1 MQCHYCDR
9 EAAVA
14 VEKDALK
21 VGLCRDHL
29 RERLSELADDDALAG
44 LQDELDI
51 DRSEF

>member
-1 MQCHYCDR
+1 MQCHYCDV

-14 VEKDALK
+14 VEKDSLM
-21 VGLCRDHL
+21 VGLCRRHL

-51 DRSEF
+51 DRSEG